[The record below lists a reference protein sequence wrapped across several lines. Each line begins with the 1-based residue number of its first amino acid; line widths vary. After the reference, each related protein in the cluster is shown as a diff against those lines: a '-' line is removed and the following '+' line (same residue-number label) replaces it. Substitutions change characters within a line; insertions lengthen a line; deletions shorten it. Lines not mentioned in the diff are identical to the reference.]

1 MKEILRKFK
10 KVASLMPEK
19 IYRDAIFH
27 GVAAAIE
34 HEEILANNVY
44 KTVIDIGANK
54 GQFSLAVRKN
64 LPEADIF
71 AFDPLNNAAETFKKV
86 FIKDEK
92 THFFNYAIGPSAGE
106 ELIHI
111 SKKDDSSSLLSIGE
125 LQTKLFPGTEEIQK
139 LPIKISPLKDLIKKE
154 NIIKPA
160 LLKLDVQ
167 GFEYDALLG
176 CESFLD
182 MFNDIYCEC
191 SYVELYVG
199 QKLADDVEDLL
210 KGFGFYLDNSYNI
223 SYDSEGNKIQSDLFF
238 KRENK

>member
-1 MKEILRKFK
+1 
-10 KVASLMPEK
+10 MPEK

-92 THFFNYAIGPSAGE
+92 THFFNYAFGPSAGE
-106 ELIHI
+106 
-111 SKKDDSSSLLSIGE
+111 
-125 LQTKLFPGTEEIQK
+125 Q
-139 LPIKISPLKDLIKKE
+139 
-154 NIIKPA
+154 
-160 LLKLDVQ
+160 
-167 GFEYDALLG
+167 
-176 CESFLD
+176 
-182 MFNDIYCEC
+182 
-191 SYVELYVG
+191 
-199 QKLADDVEDLL
+199 
-210 KGFGFYLDNSYNI
+210 
-223 SYDSEGNKIQSDLFF
+223 
-238 KRENK
+238 

>member
-1 MKEILRKFK
+1 
-10 KVASLMPEK
+10 MPEK

-125 LQTKLFPGTEEIQK
+125 LQTKLFPGTEEIQT

-154 NIIKPA
+154 NITKPA

-199 QKLADDVEDLL
+199 QKLANDVEDLL